1 MPLPPPT
8 HREHPLEQSTKP
20 RGLAGRATANPR
32 ARVERG
38 RDPGMA
44 VSCQAAPV
52 PCPRHRG
59 DRRGASAAQ
68 NRILEQ
74 GEGERS
80 ESLTRS
86 GSGSPADR
94 EKIIGGVGGTRSAVP
109 KLSELACRDAAG
121 REKTEKGG
129 KLPLPPGLWEKL
141 RPRSRPWLD
150 PRPQHRQICSGS
162 AGKSRSQHPWDTA
175 RARAAFQAWELC
187 TPVTEGFKQ
196 GGKERKKERLLQAKA
211 PCTDSVPHTAKS
223 MDERVRPNVPKWE
236 SQEGSTPR
244 ASALRTERHGGI
256 KDWPLG
262 SENIPFSS
270 PTRILHS
277 VFWAIAAAK
286 QHNKDHWNTC
296 KDQTEERAKLGA
308 SRSFRLGEASA
319 ADIRQPLVWETAFVL
334 PRQGCL
340 SWSDTP
346 AAAST
351 PQGSALLLLPRE
363 S

>member
-1 MPLPPPT
+1 MGEPCLGQLWASLGAPAHLAPSAGAVQHGGCGSQLARGLFLVESFDTGEKFAGLNPPPS
-8 HREHPLEQSTKP
+8 HS
-20 RGLAGRATANPR
+20 
-32 ARVERG
+32 
-38 RDPGMA
+38 
-44 VSCQAAPV
+44 
-52 PCPRHRG
+52 
-59 DRRGASAAQ
+59 
-68 NRILEQ
+68 
-74 GEGERS
+74 
-80 ESLTRS
+80 
-86 GSGSPADR
+86 
-94 EKIIGGVGGTRSAVP
+94 
-109 KLSELACRDAAG
+109 
-121 REKTEKGG
+121 
-129 KLPLPPGLWEKL
+129 
-141 RPRSRPWLD
+141 
-150 PRPQHRQICSGS
+150 PQHWQICSGS

-187 TPVTEGFKQ
+187 TPVTEGLKQ
-196 GGKERKKERLLQAKA
+196 GGKERKKERRLLQAKA
-211 PCTDSVPHTAKS
+211 PCTDSVPRTAKGV
-223 MDERVRPNVPKWE
+223 DERVRPNVPKWE
-236 SQEGSTPR
+236 SQEGSTPH

-256 KDWPLG
+256 KDRPLG

-334 PRQGCL
+334 PRQGCH
-340 SWSDTP
+340 SWRDAP

-351 PQGSALLLLPRE
+351 PQGSAPLLLLRE